1 MRAVKLPM
9 PRPGSAVRI
18 GVACERFVT
27 SRHALGLEPQ
37 VVNAVV
43 SLVLRATAAK
53 RVTCHGCHAVTAD
66 NSALS
71 FLVPYTVQSL
81 V

>member
-1 MRAVKLPM
+1 MWAVKLPM

-43 SLVLRATAAK
+43 SLVLRAAAK

-71 FLVPYTVQSL
+71 FLVPYTV
-81 V
+81 